1 MSERQRRYLHTD
13 GNLKVSASSIET
25 FKQCPRKWM
34 YIYVEDA
41 RSVSTFATILG
52 TFAHSVLEE
61 FYQWDPE
68 ERTVELA
75 KEIARYEWDKMAKF
89 SKAFNSLR
97 LSEEEQKR
105 MRVQAWKSVR
115 GAWELEVP
123 SEVSVLEVEKE
134 FMMQHEGAW
143 VRGFIDRVER
153 DGDGIRITDYKGFP
167 LDTPI
172 PTPSGWVTMG
182 ELNEGDFVFDGD
194 GKITT
199 VTHKSSVHL
208 NPCYQVSFD
217 DGSCLVADHEHRWEV
232 YETGRSTWT
241 GVLTTEELI
250 PRLRSAKNGQ
260 CHLAIGLPSPLDLPQ
275 ADLPIPPYVLGVW
288 LGDGTSATGS
298 VTTVDMEVLDLI
310 RDAGY
315 HVGPDTCPGRSSSA
329 GTYTVYGLRG
339 QLDALGLLKNK
350 HVPDLY
356 LRASQEQRLE
366 LLRGLMDSDGGWNS
380 PRSECQFNSSRPE
393 LASAVAEL
401 AASMGWKFSTWH
413 GETKCTTTGVR
424 GYAHY
429 VRFKPLDQ
437 NPFKLTHKA
446 SLVTYPA
453 SASAKARRIL
463 ITDVSPVETLPTQC
477 ITVSSTLETYL
488 VGEHMTRTHNTGN
501 APKEAYKR
509 DKLVQVELYA
519 LAAQELYE
527 EPIVSA
533 ALMYL
538 GKEIVQTEINEVVL
552 RRTRKRLSKAI
563 DAMTISLSTGVYEP
577 KVGPLCAW
585 CDFLIDCP
593 EGQEEVFRL
602 NRYGRVRK
610 DSPGAQLLGL

>member
-1 MSERQRRYLHTD
+1 MSERKARYLHTD

-75 KEIARYEWDKMAKF
+75 KEIARYEWDKMTKL
-89 SKAFNSLR
+89 SKAFKSLR

-134 FMMQHEGAW
+134 FMMEHEGAW

-153 DGDGIRITDYKGFP
+153 DGDGIRITDYK
-167 LDTPI
+167 
-172 PTPSGWVTMG
+172 
-182 ELNEGDFVFDGD
+182 
-194 GKITT
+194 
-199 VTHKSSVHL
+199 
-208 NPCYQVSFD
+208 
-217 DGSCLVADHEHRWEV
+217 
-232 YETGRSTWT
+232 
-241 GVLTTEELI
+241 
-250 PRLRSAKNGQ
+250 
-260 CHLAIGLPSPLDLPQ
+260 
-275 ADLPIPPYVLGVW
+275 
-288 LGDGTSATGS
+288 
-298 VTTVDMEVLDLI
+298 
-310 RDAGY
+310 
-315 HVGPDTCPGRSSSA
+315 
-329 GTYTVYGLRG
+329 
-339 QLDALGLLKNK
+339 
-350 HVPDLY
+350 
-356 LRASQEQRLE
+356 
-366 LLRGLMDSDGGWNS
+366 
-380 PRSECQFNSSRPE
+380 
-393 LASAVAEL
+393 
-401 AASMGWKFSTWH
+401 
-413 GETKCTTTGVR
+413 
-424 GYAHY
+424 
-429 VRFKPLDQ
+429 
-437 NPFKLTHKA
+437 
-446 SLVTYPA
+446 
-453 SASAKARRIL
+453 
-463 ITDVSPVETLPTQC
+463 
-477 ITVSSTLETYL
+477 
-488 VGEHMTRTHNTGN
+488 TGN

-527 EPIVSA
+527 EPVVSA

-563 DAMTISLSTGVYEP
+563 DAMTTSLSTGVYEP